1 LEFEQDT
8 SQTSMDDFHE
18 MDMNRMIVPWI
29 STLHMAVD
37 PPTSLGVN
45 ARKFLRST

>member
-1 LEFEQDT
+1 MEYGYDT
-8 SQTSMDDFHE
+8 NQTSMGIFHE
-18 MDMNRMIVPWI
+18 MDVDHMIAPWI

-37 PPTSLGVN
+37 PPTSLGVY

>member
-1 LEFEQDT
+1 MEFGCDT
-8 SQTSMDDFHE
+8 NQTSMDVFHE
-18 MDMNRMIVPWI
+18 MGVNRIIAPWI

-37 PPTSLGVN
+37 PPTSLGVY